1 MKKISKKMVPI
12 CAALG
17 GCAKNSTDI
26 QTAKVNAGQA
36 AETEVKTTAE
46 ETTSGE
52 ITTAEETSEA
62 VEAAAKEN
70 MGEKEPETEENEET
84 KSKTEKESET
94 EESTEPKSEPEPDTE
109 SGSSATVLFAGDICL
124 EEDGF
129 VLDHYDE
136 VGQNLEACMSPYLL
150 SRMHE
155 ADIFMLNHE
164 YTISGRGSKLNKYY
178 TFRANPSRMEILK
191 QMGVDIVSLANN
203 HIYDYGYD
211 AFVDTLALLDENG
224 IRHVGGGMD
233 SEQAEKV
240 ENTAE

>member
-12 CAALG
+12 CAALLGIQIVLG

-52 ITTAEETSEA
+52 ITAAEETSEA

-109 SGSSATVLFAGDICL
+109 SGSSFFLQEIYVWR
-124 EEDGF
+124 
-129 VLDHYDE
+129 
-136 VGQNLEACMSPYLL
+136 
-150 SRMHE
+150 RM
-155 ADIFMLNHE
+155 DLYWIIMMKWD
-164 YTISGRGSKLNKYY
+164 R
-178 TFRANPSRMEILK
+178 IL
-191 QMGVDIVSLANN
+191 
-203 HIYDYGYD
+203 
-211 AFVDTLALLDENG
+211 
-224 IRHVGGGMD
+224 RHVCHPIY
-233 SEQAEKV
+233 
-240 ENTAE
+240 

>member
-1 MKKISKKMVPI
+1 MVPI
-12 CAALG
+12 CAALLGIQIVLG

-94 EESTEPKSEPEPDTE
+94 EESTEPKSEPELFYEICPVPQSGQEVCHRHLLNDTHTAADLFILFLDSAAEICQHMVYAVECIFPGKRLGNEVCRTRPDCP
-109 SGSSATVLFAGDICL
+109 DNCRI
-124 EEDGF
+124 
-129 VLDHYDE
+129 
-136 VGQNLEACMSPYLL
+136 
-150 SRMHE
+150 
-155 ADIFMLNHE
+155 
-164 YTISGRGSKLNKYY
+164 
-178 TFRANPSRMEILK
+178 
-191 QMGVDIVSLANN
+191 
-203 HIYDYGYD
+203 
-211 AFVDTLALLDENG
+211 
-224 IRHVGGGMD
+224 IRL
-233 SEQAEKV
+233 
-240 ENTAE
+240 

>member
-12 CAALG
+12 CAALLGIQIVLG

-94 EESTEPKSEPEPDTE
+94 E
-109 SGSSATVLFAGDICL
+109 
-124 EEDGF
+124 
-129 VLDHYDE
+129 
-136 VGQNLEACMSPYLL
+136 VGA
-150 SRMHE
+150 R
-155 ADIFMLNHE
+155 
-164 YTISGRGSKLNKYY
+164 T
-178 TFRANPSRMEILK
+178 
-191 QMGVDIVSLANN
+191 
-203 HIYDYGYD
+203 
-211 AFVDTLALLDENG
+211 
-224 IRHVGGGMD
+224 
-233 SEQAEKV
+233 
-240 ENTAE
+240 